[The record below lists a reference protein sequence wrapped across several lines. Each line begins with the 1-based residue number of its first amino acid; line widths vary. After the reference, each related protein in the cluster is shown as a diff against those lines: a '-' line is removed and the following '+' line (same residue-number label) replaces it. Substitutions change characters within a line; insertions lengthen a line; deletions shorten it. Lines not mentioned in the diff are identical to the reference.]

1 MLVLV
6 VDDHEPNRRLLTMLL
21 ETEGYRVLGAG
32 SVAETHQQLES
43 HVPDA
48 ILMDVQLPDGDGLD
62 VVAALRADRR
72 MRGVRMYAVTAN
84 LMDAVRER
92 AARVGCDGFFEKPL
106 DTDRLFSALREERGR

>member
-21 ETEGYRVLGAG
+21 ETEGHRVLGAG
-32 SVAETHQQLES
+32 SVAETHEQLAS

-48 ILMDVQLPDGDGLD
+48 ILMDVQLPDGDGLTL
-62 VVAALRADRR
+62 VEELRADCR

-84 LMDAVRER
+84 LMDDVRQR
-92 AARVGCDGFFEKPL
+92 ARRVGCDGFFEKPL
-106 DTDRLFSALREERGR
+106 DTDGLISALRNERLR